1 MKSSAAYIQVII
13 PLAISGPLTY
23 KVPKEWQSHIR
34 FGIRVE
40 VPVGSK
46 KRYAGLVIGQETEPT
61 HTEYDIRSILQ
72 PIDEEP
78 IITPAQL
85 KLWKWIGHY
94 YACTLGQVMHAALP
108 SGLKMASQSV
118 VTLGDGLPEDQTILK
133 NEEYL
138 VIEALEQQTELS
150 LKEVSQILDKKTILP
165 LLKNMMEKGYIR
177 LKEEMEDQYKERKE
191 KFLRFRDPYHPQAP
205 ELREAFDA
213 CARSEH
219 QTNLLMLLNQESR
232 KKEEVS
238 WPFLSHKA
246 EVTISV
252 ARALEK
258 KGIIEIVE
266 RTVSRLPDYGE
277 DISYSDTLSLEQDR
291 VLKEIQSAKAQGKA
305 VSLIKGVTGS
315 GKTQVY
321 IECIRESLKNDQQ
334 VLYLVPEIGLTAQL
348 TDRLKEVFGADLAVY
363 HSKLNAQERV
373 EVWQSILEGKK
384 VILAPRSGILLPFQK
399 LGLIIVDEEH
409 DRSFKQYD
417 PAPRYHARSAAI
429 MVSQWTEDCQVI
441 LGSAT
446 PSFDSFYKAQKGV
459 YGYSELNERYG
470 GVALP
475 DIELINVSGTQQR
488 MKMKGNFSPPFIERM
503 EHHLG
508 IGEQIILFHN
518 RRGYVPVVHCT
529 TCGYHAMCRHCD
541 ISLTLHKR
549 ERKLKCH
556 YCGFQQALLP
566 RCPDCGSP
574 SLIEKGLGTQRVEDE
589 LQDIFPSISIERLD
603 WDTAKGK
610 HAFGKIV
617 KRFDRQRTQILIG
630 TQMVSKGL
638 DFDNVGMVGVVDADQ
653 LLFFPDF
660 RTNEVAF
667 QLLTQVAGR
676 AGRREKKGYVAIQT
690 YQPTHPVLQSVK
702 SRDYEGF
709 YRRDMSERKT
719 LGYPPFTRLIHL
731 EIKHKNPNKAHDGAQ
746 ALYHYYKDKLI
757 GILQPVAQAPIPRIA
772 NYYLYHIQL
781 KIKGNLSELAANKQ
795 IIQDGILRLHKS
807 SGFSSVRVRIDVD
820 PY

>member
-1 MKSSAAYIQVII
+1 MKSSATYIQVII
-13 PLAISGPLTY
+13 PLAIAGPLTY
-23 KVPKEWQSHIR
+23 KVPKEWRDQIR

-46 KRYAGLVIGQETEPT
+46 KRYAGLVIGQRSTPDAD
-61 HTEYDIRSILQ
+61 HSIRSILQ

-78 IITPAQL
+78 VITPAQL

-94 YACTLGQVMHAALP
+94 YACTLGEVMHAALP

-118 VTLGDGLPEDQTILK
+118 VTLGDGLPEDQTVLT

-138 VIEALEQQTELS
+138 VIEALEQQAELS
-150 LKEVSQILDKKTILP
+150 LKQVAQILDKKTILP
-165 LLKNMMEKGYIR
+165 LLKNMMEKGYVR
-177 LKEEMEDQYKERKE
+177 MKEEMEDQYKERKE
-191 KFLRFRDPYHPQAP
+191 KFLRFRPPYHPQAP

-213 CARSEH
+213 CSRSEH

-238 WPFLSHKA
+238 WSFLSHKA
-246 EVTISV
+246 EVDLSV

-258 KGIIEIVE
+258 KGIVDIVE

-291 VLKEIQSAKAQGKA
+291 VLKEIQSASAQGKS

-321 IECIRESLKNDQQ
+321 IECIRESLKKDQQ

-348 TDRLKEVFGADLAVY
+348 TDRLKQVFGTDLAVY

-384 VILAPRSGILLPFQK
+384 VILAPRSGILLPFEK

-429 MVSQWTEDCQVI
+429 MVSQWTPDCQVV

-446 PSFDSFYKAQKGV
+446 PSFDSFYKARKGV
-459 YGYSELNERYG
+459 YNYSELNERYG

-475 DIELINVSGTQQR
+475 DIELMNVSGTKQR

-541 ISLTLHKR
+541 ISLTLHKH

-556 YCGFQQALLP
+556 YCGFQQPLLP

-574 SLIEKGLGTQRVEDE
+574 SLMEKGLGTQRVEDE
-589 LQDIFPSISIERLD
+589 LQDIFPSVNIERLD
-603 WDTAKGK
+603 WDTARGK
-610 HAFGKIV
+610 HAFAKIV

-690 YQPTHPVLQSVK
+690 YQPTHPVLQKVK
-702 SRDYEGF
+702 SRDYVGF
-709 YRRDMSERKT
+709 YKRDMAERKT

-746 ALYHYYKDKLI
+746 ALYQYYKDKVA
-757 GILQPVAQAPIPRIA
+757 GSLQPVAQAPIPRIA

-781 KIKGNLSELAANKQ
+781 KIKGGLSELAANKQ

-807 SGFSSVRVRIDVD
+807 SGFSTVRVRIDVD